1 MTLHNLPSGSPTMF
15 LPRLRYDMT
24 TLTLPLCRW
33 SVHDNV
39 DPENLHG
46 IERVGEPQQ
55 CGDGD
60 QREGSNAPADKGEE
74 TD

>member
-1 MTLHNLPSGSPTMF
+1 
-15 LPRLRYDMT
+15 MT

-55 CGDGD
+55 CGDCD
-60 QREGSNAPADKGEE
+60 QREGSNAPTDKGEE

>member
-1 MTLHNLPSGSPTMF
+1 
-15 LPRLRYDMT
+15 MT